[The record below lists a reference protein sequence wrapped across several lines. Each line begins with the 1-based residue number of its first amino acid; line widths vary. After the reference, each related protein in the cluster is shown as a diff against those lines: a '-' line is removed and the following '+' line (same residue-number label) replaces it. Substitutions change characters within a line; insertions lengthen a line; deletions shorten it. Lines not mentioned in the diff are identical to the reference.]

1 MKVEE
6 VREGCCVSVRAGGG
20 MGATGDSTAGGGE
33 RETRNEGGRDEKGRE
48 GEKERRL
55 QVGGGGERQRDNK
68 TDRKTDVMDER
79 R

>member
-1 MKVEE
+1 M
-6 VREGCCVSVRAGGG
+6 
-20 MGATGDSTAGGGE
+20 
-33 RETRNEGGRDEKGRE
+33 RDEKGRE

-55 QVGGGGERQRDNK
+55 QVGGGGVGGERQRDNK